1 MTMTTK
7 KLTKSQKHKL
17 VDRGRNDPVWWCRE
31 VLGYRPWSLQKRLL
45 ESVRDNRETSVA
57 SCHGA
62 GKTSIAARAA
72 LWYLCNH
79 RPSVVL
85 TTAPTNRQVRGLL
98 WKEIGVACRDA
109 KYPLGGRL
117 LQQEL
122 KLAEDWYAWG
132 FTAPDWDPN
141 RFQGFHE
148 LNILVVVDEA
158 CGVSRAIGEAI
169 SGVLSSENAR
179 LLRIGNP
186 TDINTDFGES
196 FKTPGVAKFYCSA
209 FDTPNF
215 TAFGITQE
223 DIEQDSWRERIT
235 GPLPNPRL
243 VTPEWVAGRWRAWR
257 NSPLYQ
263 SRVQAKFPAQ
273 SKDTLI
279 SLAVI
284 EAAQQRTLAPCEP
297 HVLAVDVARFGD
309 DHSSIYERR
318 GPVIRLRERFYK
330 ADTMQTTGLVCRV
343 LDDTEATEAKVDV
356 VGIGAGVHDRLDEL
370 GRPVVA
376 ANAGAASSD
385 NEQYLNARGEW
396 FWSLR
401 ERFESGDIDIDPEDE
416 ELAAQLASLRYKY
429 DSRGRV
435 VIESKEEMKKRGLPS
450 PDDADAV
457 AIAYAD
463 IGRDEV
469 VFIV

>member
-1 MTMTTK
+1 MT
-7 KLTKSQKHKL
+7 KLTKSQKQKL
-17 VDRGRNDPVWWCRE
+17 VDRGHRDPVWWCRE
-31 VLGYRPWSLQKRLL
+31 VLGYEPWSLQERIL
-45 ESVRDNRETSVA
+45 ESVRDNPETSVA

-62 GKTSIAARAA
+62 GKTSIAARSA
-72 LWYLCNH
+72 LWFLYNH

-85 TTAPTNRQVRGLL
+85 TTAPSNRQVRGLL
-98 WKEIGVACRDA
+98 WKEIGVAHRDA

-117 LQQEL
+117 LTQEL

-132 FTAPDWDPN
+132 FTAPDWNPD

-148 LNILVVVDEA
+148 VNILVVVDEA

-169 SGVLSSENAR
+169 AGVLSSENAR

-196 FKTPGVAKFYCSA
+196 FKTPGVAKFYCSV

-223 DIEQDSWRERIT
+223 DIEQDKWQDKVT
-235 GPLPNPRL
+235 TDLPNPKL
-243 VTPEWVAGRWRAWR
+243 VTPEWVAGRWRRWR
-257 NSPLYQ
+257 SSPMYQ
-263 SRVQAKFPAQ
+263 SRVLAKFPEQ
-273 SKDTLI
+273 SRDTLI
-279 SLAVI
+279 ALSLI
-284 EAAQQRTLAPCEP
+284 EAAQQRELERSDP
-297 HVLAVDVARFGD
+297 HELGVDVARFGD
-309 DHSSIYERR
+309 DHSSIYERC
-318 GPVIRLRERFYK
+318 GPVVRLRERFYK
-330 ADTMQTTGLVCRV
+330 ADTMESAGRV
-343 LDDTEATEAKVDV
+343 SHALDETNADTAKIDV
-356 VGIGAGVHDRLDEL
+356 VGIGAGVYDRLHEQ
-370 GRPVVA
+370 GKPVVQ

-385 NEQYLNARGEW
+385 NEQYLNARAEW

-416 ELAAQLASLRYKY
+416 ELASQLSSLRYKY

-435 VIESKEEMKKRGLPS
+435 VIESKDEMKKRGLPS

-457 AIAYAD
+457 AMAFAD
-463 IGRDEV
+463 ISDGKVEFCFV
-469 VFIV
+469 